1 MPVITL
7 SGRDAYYE
15 MRGSGRPVLLLAGLG
30 SDSAS
35 WSGVVERLAPSF
47 RTIVIDNRGCG
58 RSEVPKDAYSV
69 ADLADDAAQL
79 LDELKIRRADVIGHS
94 MGGFIAQEM
103 ALRHTE
109 QVSKLVLASTSLV
122 SSQRN
127 NDLFDSLALWM
138 GNEDYASWVRRWVP
152 WLFSP
157 QRIERAGFV
166 EEFVSSA
173 VAYPHRQTP
182 EGFRHQVRALK
193 AFDARGRARDIMH
206 KTIVIE
212 GEMDLLI
219 GAEEARGLAEAIPGS
234 DFSLLPGLG
243 HSLPAEG
250 HTQLADRALSFLRE
264 EGS

>member
-1 MPVITL
+1 M
-7 SGRDAYYE
+7 
-15 MRGSGRPVLLLAGLG
+15 
-30 SDSAS
+30 
-35 WSGVVERLAPSF
+35 LAPCF
-47 RTIVIDNRGCG
+47 RTIVLDNRGCG

-79 LDELKIRRADVIGHS
+79 LDELNIRRADVIGHS

-103 ALRHTE
+103 ALRHKE
-109 QVSKLVLASTSLV
+109 RVSKLVMASTSLV

-127 NDLFDSLALWM
+127 NDLFDTLAQWRE
-138 GNEDYASWVRRWVP
+138 NEDYASWVRRWVP

-157 QRIERAGFV
+157 QRCERKGFV

-193 AFDARGRARDIMH
+193 EFDARGKASDIEH
-206 KTIVIE
+206 EAIVIE

-219 GAEEARGLAEAIPGS
+219 KAEEANGLAKAIPGC

-250 HTQLADRALSFLRE
+250 HDQLAESAISFLKE